1 MASKKRSSTDQYALS
16 LSKHVLEFPAQL
28 QSGPSMEKDQLSRK
42 LAVILHADVVGSTS
56 LVQLNETI
64 AHERIQST
72 FHHFSETIKAY
83 GGTTREIRGDA
94 LVAEFGR
101 ASDAVSA
108 SLAFQVQNGE
118 VNAELDDNI
127 QPQLRIGISMGEVIV
142 ADNTVTGAGVVLS
155 QRLEQL
161 ADSGGVVV
169 QGSVAETVPSRMQ
182 FEFEYLGEQQL
193 KGFEN
198 SVRAFSVHLR
208 PGETLPEPEIDASA
222 QTLEPGDSED
232 QKKFSPTSYEAL
244 MGEKIKLPNMP
255 SIAILPIQNM
265 SADPDQE
272 YFADGIAEEI
282 ISTLSMVPEMIVIAR
297 NSSFVYK
304 GRSVDVRQVGKELGV
319 AHVLEGSIR
328 KSGDRVRI
336 TAQLV
341 NTQSGDHVWSG
352 RYDRKLDDIFT
363 IQDEITRNIVMELQ
377 VNLGEGE
384 RSRLRAI
391 GTSSIE
397 AWELVLRAGRLME
410 GNSRDDHQIAKKL
423 IMQAVEIDRNYSSAW
438 SLMAAIYWH
447 ETAFKWSANLE
458 ESTQNAIVAAQNAI
472 AEDARNSEGY
482 SALGNIY
489 MLQGDSRQAIEMC
502 EKAVDIS
509 PGNSFS
515 MALFANVL
523 IDSGRISEGIQ
534 RMKNAIRLCPF
545 PPGWYFVVLGIGLH
559 LDNNNEAAII
569 ALNQASERMPDS
581 LVLRVWKA
589 GVLAEMEKLDEAQA
603 LCKAALEIAPNFSAL
618 EFAGD
623 YKSSSHARLKGNLL
637 AAGFSE

>member
-1 MASKKRSSTDQYALS
+1 M
-16 LSKHVLEFPAQL
+16 V
-28 QSGPSMEKDQLSRK
+28 KDRLSRK

-56 LVQLNETI
+56 LVQINELL

-83 GGTTREIRGDA
+83 GGTTRELRGDA

-142 ADNTVTGAGVVLS
+142 ADNTITGAGVVLS

-169 QGSVAETVPSRMQ
+169 QGSVSETVPSRMQ
-182 FEFEYLGEQQL
+182 FEFKYLGEQQL
-193 KGFEN
+193 KGFEK

-232 QKKFSPTSYEAL
+232 KKKFSPASYEAL
-244 MGEKIKLPNMP
+244 MGEKLKLPSRP

-265 SADPDQE
+265 SSDPEQE
-272 YFADGIAEEI
+272 FFADGIAEEI

-341 NTQSGDHVWSG
+341 DTRSGDHVWSG
-352 RYDRKLDDIFT
+352 RYDRKLDDIFA
-363 IQDEITRNIVMELQ
+363 IQDEISRNIVMELQ
-377 VNLGEGE
+377 INLGEGE
-384 RSRLRAI
+384 RGRLRAI

-410 GNSRDDHQIAKKL
+410 KGVYDDHQIAKKL
-423 IMQAVEIDRNYSSAW
+423 ITQAVETDRNYSSAW
-438 SLMAAIYWH
+438 SLMAQIYWQ
-447 ETAFKWSANLE
+447 EIAFKWSSNLE
-458 ESTQNAIVAAQNAI
+458 ESVQNGLVAARNAIT
-472 AEDARNSEGY
+472 EDVNNPEGY
-482 SALGNIY
+482 SAFGNIY
-489 MLQGDSRQAIEMC
+489 MLQGDSEQAIAMC

-509 PGNSFS
+509 PSNSLS
-515 MALFANVL
+515 MAVLANVL
-523 IDSGRISEGIQ
+523 IDSGRVGEGVQ

-545 PPGWYFVVLGIGLH
+545 PPGWYFSVLGIGLH
-559 LDNNNEAAII
+559 LDNNNKIAIL
-569 ALNQASERMPDS
+569 ALNHASERTPGA
-581 LVLRVWKA
+581 LALRVWKA
-589 GVLAEMEKLDEAQA
+589 AVLAEMEKLDEAQA
-603 LCKAALEIAPNFSAL
+603 LCKAILEIAPNFSAL
-618 EFAGD
+618 EFAGN